1 MATVRESVAQRV
13 TAEVARIFKRDI
25 NAITRDTRFI
35 EDLDAKSISYTQLI
49 AVLDDALDIDIPF
62 MDLRRKKT
70 VGEAIDYV
78 TSLTS

>member
-13 TAEVARIFKRDI
+13 TTEVARIFKRDI